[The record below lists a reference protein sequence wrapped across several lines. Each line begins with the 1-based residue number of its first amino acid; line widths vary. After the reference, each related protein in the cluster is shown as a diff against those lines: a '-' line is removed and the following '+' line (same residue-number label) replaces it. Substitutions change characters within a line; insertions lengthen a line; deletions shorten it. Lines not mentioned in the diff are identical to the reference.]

1 MPRSHVAARDSQ
13 AAVWPA
19 DHRLVYVADLDTTPA
34 AAGLVLELGT
44 EERAADGSWGPTMPF
59 TFAASVWLAAPDP
72 VDRQIS
78 EMLLGSARSS
88 VYGQAPGSGFVIGVR
103 GLSTTLRK
111 ICDTGRLRTRST
123 DPARNGRTL
132 RM

>member
-1 MPRSHVAARDSQ
+1 MMPRSHALARDQQ
-13 AAVWPA
+13 AAAWPP

-34 AAGLVLELGT
+34 ASGLVLELGT
-44 EERAADGSWGPTMPF
+44 EKMAPDGSWGPTMPF
-59 TFAASVWLAAPDP
+59 AFAASVWLAAPDP

-111 ICDTGRLRTRST
+111 ICDTGRLRTRSA
-123 DPARNGRTL
+123 DPALDG
-132 RM
+132 